1 MIDSI
6 PSSWS
11 AIRKQL
17 AAPIFRGG
25 YAASRISCILN
36 GRTNKFGWL
45 QTRPTKTFLSFKH
58 GLTSNRKER
67 SKRDAATA
75 PSKRKPQP
83 TAASLAP
90 EPRMTRITPERWQ
103 PSLLGRRMSWG

>member
-36 GRTNKFGWL
+36 GRTNNSDGCRLAQAK
-45 QTRPTKTFLSFKH
+45 LSY
-58 GLTSNRKER
+58 LSSTSTNR
-67 SKRDAATA
+67 
-75 PSKRKPQP
+75 
-83 TAASLAP
+83 
-90 EPRMTRITPERWQ
+90 Q
-103 PSLLGRRMSWG
+103 PSEFVVLPARDSSHLEFSFEVRSTPVW